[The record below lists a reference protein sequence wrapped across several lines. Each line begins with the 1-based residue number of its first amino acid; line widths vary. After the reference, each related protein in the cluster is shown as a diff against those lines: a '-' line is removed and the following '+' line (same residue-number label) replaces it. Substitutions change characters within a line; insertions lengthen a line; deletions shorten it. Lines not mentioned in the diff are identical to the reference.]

1 MIIKLIVN
9 INIEDINIFF
19 NLIIFFKYIVITFWL
34 ISPDKINLR
43 FGATIDYST

>member
-1 MIIKLIVN
+1 M
-9 INIEDINIFF
+9 F
-19 NLIIFFKYIVITFWL
+19 NSIFKYIVISFWL